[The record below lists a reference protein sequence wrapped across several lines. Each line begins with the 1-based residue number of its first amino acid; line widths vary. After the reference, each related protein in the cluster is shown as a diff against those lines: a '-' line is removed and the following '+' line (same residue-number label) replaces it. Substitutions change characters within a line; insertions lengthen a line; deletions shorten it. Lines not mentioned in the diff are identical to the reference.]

1 MAKKILI
8 TGAGGFIGG
17 FIVEEALRRG
27 YETWA
32 AVRKTT
38 NREFL
43 QDSRIHFIE
52 LDFTDGHALK
62 AALQQAIA
70 ESGGKWHYVVHNLGA
85 TKAANY
91 IDFERINYGYMRLL
105 VDTLKAIDAV
115 PEVFLLMSSLSV
127 MGEGDDKTYRPF
139 KITDDPVPNT
149 RYGMSKAKAETYLK
163 MVTDFPYTIFRCT
176 GVYGPHERDYFLMM
190 KSIARGFDFSVGF
203 RRQMLTFIYVKDLAT
218 AVMQALEAG
227 PKYRPYFISE
237 PQGYT
242 QKEFRK
248 IVCKELNKKFVLP
261 ITCPIWLVQMVCVFC
276 TIYTKFTGKATT
288 LNVDKFRILKQRNW
302 LCDTSETQRDLGF
315 TPNYSLQSG
324 IEEAIAWY
332 KEAGWL

>member
-52 LDFTDGHALK
+52 LDFTDGQALK

-105 VDTLKAIDAV
+105 VEPLKASLCRVYAIVERPTVAEAAHGSK
-115 PEVFLLMSSLSV
+115 PLGIALQLLRVRL
-127 MGEGDDKTYRPF
+127 
-139 KITDDPVPNT
+139 I
-149 RYGMSKAKAETYLK
+149 
-163 MVTDFPYTIFRCT
+163 
-176 GVYGPHERDYFLMM
+176 
-190 KSIARGFDFSVGF
+190 
-203 RRQMLTFIYVKDLAT
+203 
-218 AVMQALEAG
+218 
-227 PKYRPYFISE
+227 
-237 PQGYT
+237 
-242 QKEFRK
+242 
-248 IVCKELNKKFVLP
+248 
-261 ITCPIWLVQMVCVFC
+261 
-276 TIYTKFTGKATT
+276 
-288 LNVDKFRILKQRNW
+288 VDKQTLHHRVLVRINGFQPVDDVGRLHVQLHSKVNHGARTVAFRS
-302 LCDTSETQRDLGF
+302 CGS
-315 TPNYSLQSG
+315 
-324 IEEAIAWY
+324 
-332 KEAGWL
+332 